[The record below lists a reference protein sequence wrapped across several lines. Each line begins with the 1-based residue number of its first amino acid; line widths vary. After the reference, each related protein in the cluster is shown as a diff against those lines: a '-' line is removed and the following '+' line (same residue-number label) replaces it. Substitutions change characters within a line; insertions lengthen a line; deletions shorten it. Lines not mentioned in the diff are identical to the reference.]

1 MQQSFENR
9 NVPSDLK
16 TILDYIESRPISLK
30 KSKQAIEFEFY
41 KYLLTLVEPIFE
53 NLDMNYETQKSAYDL
68 VMSRSIDMF

>member
-1 MQQSFENR
+1 MQQSSLHQSLE
-9 NVPSDLK
+9 

-41 KYLLTLVEPIFE
+41 KYLLTHVEQIFA
-53 NLDMNYETQKSAYDL
+53 NLDMSYETQKSAYDL